1 MYSIFYRIV
10 KRVFLIAF
18 IYMLLYEIYNN
29 IIMLK
34 SMYDRIIQHYS
45 MKYKH
50 TSYIYD
56 CLYAS
61 CFHENKYLKCKCLL
75 EN

>member
-1 MYSIFYRIV
+1 MYPLFYRIV

-29 IIMLK
+29 IIIIK

-45 MKYKH
+45 IKYKH

-61 CFHENKYLKCKCLL
+61 CFHENKYLTCKCLL
-75 EN
+75 ES